1 MRRPI
6 DYLTPK
12 MLASEAPIWINP
24 VGGMGDIIMLSTAIK
39 HSYDKY
45 GKKFSI
51 ARRSQYTEFFQNHPA
66 VQEIGN
72 PPIGSNIVCNDYW
85 MREEFKDINTK
96 ALAINLKIFGVEPE
110 GNDMLFLPE
119 RELDDSTRILIDTIP
134 WQQKNVMIVCSSESP
149 RKIMHPIKWH
159 KIVEKLLAQ
168 QCFIVQVGRSG
179 EIHIH
184 GTYSLLGTTR
194 PLQVIELLKKVD
206 LLITPDNYVM
216 HAAKV
221 TGTPTIALFGPT
233 EACRYGYSDH
243 FCLQA
248 DNSYCEFADKCLG
261 PHVAGNYATPC
272 PMEEKHCMNTHDEK
286 KIVDISMTIIN
297 K

>member
-1 MRRPI
+1 
-6 DYLTPK
+6 

-51 ARRSQYTEFFQNHPA
+51 ARRSQYTEFFQNHPS

-72 PPIGSNIVCNDYW
+72 PPIDSNIVCNDYW

-96 ALAINLKIFGVEPE
+96 ALSINLKIFGVEPE

-119 RELDDSTRILIDTIP
+119 RELDNSSRILIDTIP
-134 WQQKNVMIVCSSESP
+134 WRQKNVMIVCSSESP

-159 KIVEKLLAQ
+159 IIVEKLLAQ
-168 QCFIVQVGRSG
+168 QCFIVQVGRLG

-184 GTYSLLGTTR
+184 GTYSLLGATS
-194 PLQVIELLKKVD
+194 PLQVLELLKKVD

-233 EACRYGYSDH
+233 EASRYGYSDH

-272 PMEEKHCMNTHDEK
+272 PMEERHCMNTHDEN
-286 KIVDISMTIIN
+286 KIVDISMTILN